1 MKNASMG
8 ITSKYAANIAFFF
21 DKRCLFPQKKCLLP
35 MFKVSHWYQCD
46 TPVNIKIHI
55 NTYFSAHQKST
66 SSAARFPWIS
76 LLCNNF
82 FNR

>member
-21 DKRCLFPQKKCLLP
+21 DKRCLFPQKRCLLP

-46 TPVNIKIHI
+46 THVNIKIHI

-66 SSAARFPWIS
+66 SSAARFPGIS

-82 FNR
+82 FNL

>member
-8 ITSKYAANIAFFF
+8 ITSKYAANIAFFS
-21 DKRCLFPQKKCLLP
+21 DIRCLFPQKKCLLP

-66 SSAARFPWIS
+66 SSAARFPGMF

>member
-55 NTYFSAHQKST
+55 NTYFSAHQKYT
-66 SSAARFPWIS
+66 SSAARFPGIS

>member
-8 ITSKYAANIAFFF
+8 ITSKYAANIAFFS
-21 DKRCLFPQKKCLLP
+21 DIRCLFPQKKCLLP

-66 SSAARFPWIS
+66 SCAARFPGMF

>member
-21 DKRCLFPQKKCLLP
+21 DKRCLFPQKRCLLP

-66 SSAARFPWIS
+66 SSAARFPWIF

>member
-8 ITSKYAANIAFFF
+8 ITSKYAANIAFFS
-21 DKRCLFPQKKCLLP
+21 DIRCLFPQKKCLLP
-35 MFKVSHWYQCD
+35 MFKVSHCD

-55 NTYFSAHQKST
+55 NTYFSVHQKST
-66 SSAARFPWIS
+66 SSAARFPGIS

>member
-8 ITSKYAANIAFFF
+8 ITSKYAANIAFFS
-21 DKRCLFPQKKCLLP
+21 DIRCLFPQKKCLLP

-55 NTYFSAHQKST
+55 NTYFSVHQKST
-66 SSAARFPWIS
+66 SSAARFPRIS

>member
-8 ITSKYAANIAFFF
+8 ITSKYAANIAFFS
-21 DKRCLFPQKKCLLP
+21 DIRCLFPQKKCLLP
-35 MFKVSHWYQCD
+35 MFKVSRWYKCD

-55 NTYFSAHQKST
+55 NRYFSVHQKST
-66 SSAARFPWIS
+66 SSAARFPGIS

-82 FNR
+82 FNL

>member
-35 MFKVSHWYQCD
+35 MFKVSHCSNATGKFCYLGGKICFFRFSLPFSEKPYQERLRK
-46 TPVNIKIHI
+46 PKK
-55 NTYFSAHQKST
+55 AEM
-66 SSAARFPWIS
+66 
-76 LLCNNF
+76 
-82 FNR
+82 

>member
-21 DKRCLFPQKKCLLP
+21 DIRCLFPQKKCLLP

-46 TPVNIKIHI
+46 TTINIKIHI
-55 NTYFSAHQKST
+55 NTYFSAYIQGA
-66 SSAARFPWIS
+66 SSHGVFYDM
-76 LLCNNF
+76 
-82 FNR
+82 

>member
-8 ITSKYAANIAFFF
+8 ITSKYAANIAFFS
-21 DKRCLFPQKKCLLP
+21 DIRCLFPQKKCLLP

-55 NTYFSAHQKST
+55 NTYFSVHQKST
-66 SSAARFPWIS
+66 SSAARFPGIS
-76 LLCNNF
+76 LLCSNF

>member
-8 ITSKYAANIAFFF
+8 ITSKYAANIAFFS
-21 DKRCLFPQKKCLLP
+21 DIRCLFPQKKCLLP

-55 NTYFSAHQKST
+55 NTYFSEHQKST
-66 SSAARFPWIS
+66 SSAARFPGMF